1 MPFIL
6 FEAVADI
13 GFRVLASANM
23 MPDQTAT
30 AKDSV
35 CIVWE
40 DKRSTYNTLH
50 QCFACCKFI
59 AARSHLRFL
68 NLRRGAV
75 QHLAH
80 VGLRQGLD
88 REGVSVFSIWP

>member
-13 GFRVLASANM
+13 GFRVLASAM
-23 MPDQTAT
+23 KPDQTAT

-40 DKRSTYNTLH
+40 DSHYNTLH

-59 AARSHLRFL
+59 AAGSHLRFFSDVAL

-80 VGLRQGLD
+80 VGCRQGP
-88 REGVSVFSIWP
+88 GG